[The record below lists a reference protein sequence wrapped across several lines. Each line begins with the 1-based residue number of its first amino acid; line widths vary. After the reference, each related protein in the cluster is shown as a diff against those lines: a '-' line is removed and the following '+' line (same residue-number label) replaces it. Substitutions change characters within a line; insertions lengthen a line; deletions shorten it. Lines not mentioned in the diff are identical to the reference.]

1 MKITREN
8 LHMFCHDCGDCL
20 LWKLGVNSQ
29 GLPCARIDGKRMTVR
44 RYVYEHIYGRSL
56 RNGACV
62 STRCGNAR
70 CLAKNHLLR
79 RTRSQ
84 LIKQQYL
91 DGMRNTPGEYLRRLR
106 ASIERGPAKI
116 NMEIARQIRAEQ
128 GSQLSIALKYGI
140 SRPAVS
146 QIKRGLTWRE
156 TTANASIFAFADQ
169 AAREAA

>member
-29 GLPCARIDGKRMTVR
+29 GQPCARIDGKRVTVR
-44 RYVYEHIYGRSL
+44 RYVYEHVYGRQV
-56 RNGACV
+56 RATDCIA
-62 STRCGNAR
+62 TRCGNSR

-91 DGMRNTPGEYLRRLR
+91 DGMRNTPGEYLRRLHGAMR
-106 ASIERGPAKI
+106 TGPAKI
-116 NMEIARQIRAEQ
+116 NMEIARQIRAERGTQ
-128 GSQLSIALKYGI
+128 TAIAAKYGI

-146 QIKRGLTWRE
+146 QIRRGRTWRE
-156 TTANASIFAFADQ
+156 TTANASIFTMADQ
-169 AAREAA
+169 FAREAA